1 MKKIFTLLL
10 ALVATTT
17 LWAHGFEVN
26 GFFYTFLEGN
36 NVEVTYKGSYNNNE
50 YLSAVTI
57 PETVTYN
64 GTTYS
69 VTSIGYEAFKDC
81 SSLTSVTIP
90 NSVTSIGYEAFE
102 GCSALTSVTIPN
114 SVTSIGYKAFYDC
127 ESLTSVTIPNSV
139 TSIGNEAFGECKSLT
154 SVTIPN
160 SVTSIGDCAFNGCSA
175 LGSPIYNIHCFA
187 FMPTSYSGA
196 YTIPN
201 SIKQIAGGAFSGCQ
215 SLTSVTIPNSITSIG
230 NRTFEYCFS
239 LTSVT
244 IPNSV
249 TSIGECAF
257 QCCTSLTSVTIPN
270 SVTSIGWGAFRGTPL
285 YTYRENGALYI
296 DDCLIKVD
304 EGFASHFRIK
314 ENTRVISVDAFWGCS
329 SLTSVTIPNS
339 VTRIGSSAFSDCS
352 SLKSVTIPNSVTSIG
367 ECAFSGCKSLTSVT
381 IPNSVTSI
389 GYAAFDGCESLTFV
403 TILNGVTSIGD
414 RAFYG
419 CESLTS
425 VTIPNSVT
433 SIGRGAFW
441 ETALCNDP
449 ANWEKGALY
458 INNCLIDVHEGLIK
472 KDEGFAGHFRIKENT
487 RVLSDGAFSDCS
499 SLTSVTI
506 PNSVTSIGNGAFRD
520 CSSLTSITIPNS
532 VTSIGYGA
540 FADCVS
546 LTSIT
551 IPNSV
556 TSIGRGAL
564 WGCKSLASVTIPNS
578 VTSIGNE
585 AFKYCSSL
593 ASVTIPNSVTSI
605 GNEAFSDCSS
615 LTSITIPSSVT
626 SIGDAVFTS
635 NLKSVV
641 ITAESIEEYCQS
653 TINELLYSK
662 GIDLP
667 RKLVIAGQELTEL
680 VIPCTVN
687 TITEHTFKGL
697 DFKSISISANTIEE
711 YFSSSINQLLYDK
724 GIQLPRKLMIAGKK
738 ANELIIPCTLTHIAD
753 HTFKGLDYNSI
764 TISANSVEEYF
775 SSSINQLLY
784 DKGIQLPR
792 KLMIAGK
799 KANELIIPC
808 TLTHIA
814 DHTFKGLDYNSITIS
829 ANSVEEYC
837 NSSIN
842 QLIYHK
848 GVQLPRKLM
857 IAGKEVTELVIS
869 EGVTEIKE
877 EAFRGMQNIA
887 VVTIPTSVNH
897 IAKNAFVGTAL
908 YDNKANWVEG
918 ALYIGDCL
926 IYVNTPLEKYDITEG
941 TRLIADAAFEVC
953 EGLTA
958 VKLPRKS
965 LLYIGTNAFSNCSLI
980 KSVKLPK
987 TVISVGEN
995 AFSED
1000 TSVK

>member
-69 VTSIGYEAFKDC
+69 VTSIGNEAFYGC
-81 SSLTSVTIP
+81 CSLTSVTIA
-90 NSVTSIGYEAFE
+90 NSVTSIG
-102 GCSALTSVTIPN
+102 SR
-114 SVTSIGYKAFYDC
+114 
-127 ESLTSVTIPNSV
+127 
-139 TSIGNEAFGECKSLT
+139 
-154 SVTIPN
+154 
-160 SVTSIGDCAFNGCSA
+160 
-175 LGSPIYNIHCFA
+175 
-187 FMPTSYSGA
+187 
-196 YTIPN
+196 
-201 SIKQIAGGAFSGCQ
+201 AFS
-215 SLTSVTIPNSITSIG
+215 V
-230 NRTFEYCFS
+230 
-239 LTSVT
+239 
-244 IPNSV
+244 
-249 TSIGECAF
+249 
-257 QCCTSLTSVTIPN
+257 
-270 SVTSIGWGAFRGTPL
+270 
-285 YTYRENGALYI
+285 
-296 DDCLIKVD
+296 
-304 EGFASHFRIK
+304 
-314 ENTRVISVDAFWGCS
+314 
-329 SLTSVTIPNS
+329 
-339 VTRIGSSAFSDCS
+339 
-352 SLKSVTIPNSVTSIG
+352 
-367 ECAFSGCKSLTSVT
+367 
-381 IPNSVTSI
+381 
-389 GYAAFDGCESLTFV
+389 
-403 TILNGVTSIGD
+403 
-414 RAFYG
+414 
-419 CESLTS
+419 
-425 VTIPNSVT
+425 
-433 SIGRGAFW
+433 
-441 ETALCNDP
+441 
-449 ANWEKGALY
+449 
-458 INNCLIDVHEGLIK
+458 
-472 KDEGFAGHFRIKENT
+472 
-487 RVLSDGAFSDCS
+487 
-499 SLTSVTI
+499 
-506 PNSVTSIGNGAFRD
+506 

-532 VTSIGYGA
+532 VTSIGSSA
-540 FADCVS
+540 FSHCESLKSIVVKSGNTTYDSRENCNAIIETATNTLIAGCQNTIIPSSVTSIGSSAFSYCES

-556 TSIGRGAL
+556 TSIGSSAFSDCESLTSITIPNSVTSIGSRAFNRCESLTSVTIGNSVTSIGEEAFA
-564 WGCKSLASVTIPNS
+564 GCVSLTSVTIPNS
-578 VTSIGNE
+578 VTSIGEE
-585 AFKYCSSL
+585 AFQYCSSL
-593 ASVTIPNSVTSI
+593 TSITIPNSVTSIGEEAFHYCRSLTSVTIPNSVTSI
-605 GNEAFSDCSS
+605 GSSAFSNCESLKSIVVKSGNTTYDSRENCNAIIETATNTLIAGCQNTIIPNSVTSIGEEAFHYCRS
-615 LTSITIPSSVT
+615 LTSITIPNSVTSIGDKAFCSCDSLTSITIPNSVTSIGEEAFHGCDSLTSVTIPNSVTNIGDGAFRHCESLTSITIPNSVTSIGEWAFSYCWSLTSITIPNSVTSIGDYAFHYCRSLTSVTIPNSVTSIGSSAFEKTGIYDDESNWENNVFYIDNYLIKAKKKISGSYTVKENTRSIADGAFSGCKFLTSVTIPNSVT

-635 NLKSVV
+635 NLTSVV

-653 TINELLYSK
+653 TVNELLYSK

-697 DFKSISISANTIEE
+697 D
-711 YFSSSINQLLYDK
+711 
-724 GIQLPRKLMIAGKK
+724 
-738 ANELIIPCTLTHIAD
+738 
-753 HTFKGLDYNSI
+753 
-764 TISANSVEEYF
+764 
-775 SSSINQLLY
+775 
-784 DKGIQLPR
+784 
-792 KLMIAGK
+792 
-799 KANELIIPC
+799 
-808 TLTHIA
+808 
-814 DHTFKGLDYNSITIS
+814 YNSITIS

-842 QLIYHK
+842 QLLYDK
-848 GVQLPRKLM
+848 GIQLPRKLM

-926 IYVNTPLEKYDITEG
+926 IYVNTPLEKYNITEG

-958 VKLPRKS
+958 IKLPRKS

-987 TVISVGEN
+987 TVTSVGED
-995 AFSED
+995 AFSEN

>member
-1 MKKIFTLLL
+1 MNKIFTLLL

-17 LWAHGFEVN
+17 LWAHDFEVN
-26 GFFYTFLEGN
+26 GIFYKFLEGN
-36 NVEVTYKGSYNNNE
+36 DVEVTYKSSYNNYK
-50 YLSAVTI
+50 YLGAVTI

-69 VTSIGYEAFKDC
+69 VTSIGD
-81 SSLTSVTIP
+81 
-90 NSVTSIGYEAFE
+90 
-102 GCSALTSVTIPN
+102 
-114 SVTSIGYKAFYDC
+114 
-127 ESLTSVTIPNSV
+127 
-139 TSIGNEAFGECKSLT
+139 
-154 SVTIPN
+154 
-160 SVTSIGDCAFNGCSA
+160 
-175 LGSPIYNIHCFA
+175 
-187 FMPTSYSGA
+187 
-196 YTIPN
+196 
-201 SIKQIAGGAFSGCQ
+201 
-215 SLTSVTIPNSITSIG
+215 
-230 NRTFEYCFS
+230 RTFEYCFS

-249 TSIGECAF
+249 TSIGEEAF
-257 QCCTSLTSVTIPN
+257 YRCSSLTSIVVKSGNTTYDSRENCNAIIETATNTLIAGCQNTIIPSSVTSIGSRAFYDCDSLTSITIPN
-270 SVTSIGWGAFRGTPL
+270 SVTSIGDRAFEGTGI
-285 YTYRENGALYI
+285 YDDESNWENNVFYI
-296 DDCLIKVD
+296 DNYLIKAKKKISGSYTV
-304 EGFASHFRIK
+304 K
-314 ENTRVISVDAFWGCS
+314 ENTR
-329 SLTSVTIPNS
+329 
-339 VTRIGSSAFSDCS
+339 
-352 SLKSVTIPNSVTSIG
+352 SIADG
-367 ECAFSGCKSLTSVT
+367 AFSGCKSLTSVT
-381 IPNSVTSI
+381 IPNSVTNI
-389 GYAAFDGCESLTFV
+389 GDGAFSGCKSLTSI
-403 TILNGVTSIGD
+403 TIPSSVTSIGD
-414 RAFYG
+414 RTFDY
-419 CESLTS
+419 CFSLTS

-433 SIGRGAFW
+433 SIGEEAFEGCSSLTSITIPNSVTSIGEEAFQYCSSLTSITLPNSVTSIGDKAFHYCRSLTSVTIPNGVTSIGSSAFSYCDSLKSIVVKSGNTTYDSRENCNAII
-441 ETALCNDP
+441 ETATNT
-449 ANWEKGALY
+449 
-458 INNCLIDVHEGLIK
+458 LI
-472 KDEGFAGHFRIKENT
+472 AGCQNT
-487 RVLSDGAFSDCS
+487 IIPSSVTSIGEEAFHYCRSLTSITIPSSVTSIRSRAFYDCDSLTSITIPNSVTSIGYRAFHGCESLTSVTIGNSVTSIGSSAFSYCDSLTSITIPNSVTSIGSNAFFKCSSLTSVIIGNSVTSIGDKAFYDCS

-506 PNSVTSIGNGAFRD
+506 PNSVTSIGDGAFSY
-520 CSSLTSITIPNS
+520 CWSLT
-532 VTSIGYGA
+532 
-540 FADCVS
+540 
-546 LTSIT
+546 
-551 IPNSV
+551 
-556 TSIGRGAL
+556 
-564 WGCKSLASVTIPNS
+564 SVTIPNS
-578 VTSIGNE
+578 VTSIGDG
-585 AFKYCSSL
+585 AFKGTGIYDDESNWENNVFYIDNYLIKAKKKISGSYIVKENTRSIADYAFSGCESIT
-593 ASVTIPNSVTSI
+593 SVTIPSSVTSI
-605 GNEAFSDCSS
+605 GDKAFSGCES

-635 NLKSVV
+635 NLTSVV

-653 TINELLYSK
+653 TVNELLYSK
-662 GIDLP
+662 GIDFP
-667 RKLVIAGQELTEL
+667 RKLVIAGKELTEL

-687 TITEHTFKGL
+687 TITE
-697 DFKSISISANTIEE
+697 
-711 YFSSSINQLLYDK
+711 
-724 GIQLPRKLMIAGKK
+724 
-738 ANELIIPCTLTHIAD
+738 

-842 QLIYHK
+842 QLIYNK
-848 GVQLPRKLM
+848 GIQLPRKLM

-887 VVTIPTSVNH
+887 VVTIPTSVNN

-926 IYVNTPLEKYDITEG
+926 IYVNTPLEKYDITKG